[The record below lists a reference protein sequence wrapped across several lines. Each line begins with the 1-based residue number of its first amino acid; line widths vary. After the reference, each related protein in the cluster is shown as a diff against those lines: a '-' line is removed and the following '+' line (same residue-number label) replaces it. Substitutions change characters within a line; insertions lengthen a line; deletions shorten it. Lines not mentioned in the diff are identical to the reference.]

1 MTTLVIGC
9 GNPLRGDDAVGV
21 NVVQRLQAHALPD
34 GVRCVD
40 AGTSG
45 LEVVL
50 LIQDADRVI
59 FIDAAA
65 SDGTTPPQPGR
76 IHERSP
82 DDLTA
87 GDSWPPGGVSMH
99 AVRWD
104 QALALAKAIGYA
116 SPAHIQCF
124 LIEGGSFDHGSP
136 LSREVET
143 AAEQLVQR
151 LLQELSSEVS

>member
-59 FIDAAA
+59 LVMAWLRTLSRGGDACHHRA
-65 SDGTTPPQPGR
+65 GGRTPTCSLRFPRACHVPC
-76 IHERSP
+76 
-82 DDLTA
+82 
-87 GDSWPPGGVSMH
+87 DSW
-99 AVRWD
+99 ADR
-104 QALALAKAIGYA
+104 I
-116 SPAHIQCF
+116 SPRR
-124 LIEGGSFDHGSP
+124 P
-136 LSREVET
+136 R
-143 AAEQLVQR
+143 AADGPRQLWR
-151 LLQELSSEVS
+151 CR